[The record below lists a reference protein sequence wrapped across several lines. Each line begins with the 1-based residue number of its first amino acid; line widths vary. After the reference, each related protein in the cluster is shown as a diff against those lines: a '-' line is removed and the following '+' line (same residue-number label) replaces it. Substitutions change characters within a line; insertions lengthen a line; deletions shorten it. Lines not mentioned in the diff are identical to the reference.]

1 MKKIMCLALL
11 AVLFAGCASTGTT
24 TATTTEVQTFT
35 LEEALQKSAETR
47 QKLQEAQ
54 AAYQNA
60 KAASSA
66 ANQDASVADA
76 IKAQV
81 QEKINTSTTQI
92 NNEVQAWK
100 EVLAN

>member
-1 MKKIMCLALL
+1 MKKIMGLALL
-11 AVLFAGCASTGTT
+11 AVLIAGCASTGTT
-24 TATTTEVQTFT
+24 TATTNESQTFT

-66 ANQDASVADA
+66 ANTDASVADA